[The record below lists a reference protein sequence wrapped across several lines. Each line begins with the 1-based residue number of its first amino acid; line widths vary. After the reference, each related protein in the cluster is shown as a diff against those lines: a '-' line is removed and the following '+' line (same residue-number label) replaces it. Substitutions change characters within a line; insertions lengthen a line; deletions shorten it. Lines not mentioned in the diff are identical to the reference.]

1 MQSVS
6 HSSAVAREGA
16 LLWAPRGDSR
26 AAVKGGDVT
35 IRARIDGEFAQM
47 VTCQLDPEQS
57 LYADANHYR
66 WKTENVSIETRL
78 TTPGAKGEERRQ
90 GGFLAGALSAATEV
104 AKRALTGQSLA
115 FQWFS
120 AKGGSGLVCL
130 SGDEP
135 GQIRVIELDGETGWL
150 AERRAFICAERTVAF
165 DIAYNGLVQGRR
177 SGEGLFLE
185 RFSGSGTL
193 VLAGGGTIVEVNPR
207 DYGGK
212 IQVHA
217 GALVAFSDTVHYGVE
232 MIGGLN
238 AQTLMNVAFGGQ
250 GLSVISLTG
259 DGPVLL
265 QATLHRATDQDDRQ
279 QEQAARGGGLLD
291 RL

>member
-1 MQSVS
+1 
-6 HSSAVAREGA
+6 
-16 LLWAPRGDSR
+16 
-26 AAVKGGDVT
+26 
-35 IRARIDGEFAQM
+35 M
-47 VTCQLDPEQS
+47 VTCQLDPDQS

-66 WKTENVSIETRL
+66 WKTTNVTIETRL
-78 TTPGAKGEERRQ
+78 TSPGAKSDEKKS

-120 AKGGSGLVCL
+120 ATGGSGLVCL

-135 GQIRVIELDGETGWL
+135 GQIRTIELDGSSAWL
-150 AERRAFICAERTVAF
+150 AERHAFVCAERSVGF

-185 RFSGSGTL
+185 KFSGTGTL
-193 VLAGGGTIVEVNPR
+193 VLAGGGTIIEVNPI

-217 GALVAFSDTVHYGVE
+217 GALVAFSDTVQYGVE
-232 MIGGLN
+232 MIGSLN

-250 GLSVISLTG
+250 GLSVITLTG

-265 QATLHRATDQDDRQ
+265 QATLHRATDQDERQ
-279 QEQAARGGGLLD
+279 QDSAARGGGLLD